1 MNLHIGV
8 IILVILI
15 NTQMIE
21 GNLVKWE
28 IVW

>member
-8 IILVILI
+8 IILIILI